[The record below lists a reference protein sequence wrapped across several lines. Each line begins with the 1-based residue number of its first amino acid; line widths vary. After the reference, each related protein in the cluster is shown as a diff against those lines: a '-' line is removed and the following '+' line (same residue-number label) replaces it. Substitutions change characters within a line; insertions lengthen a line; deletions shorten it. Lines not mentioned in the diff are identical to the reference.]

1 MGITFISTYS
11 LSCMNCM
18 PSQLHARES
27 LCALIKSFFMSR
39 CNKEADLKTTPYMQK
54 KIVKQI
60 KTCNHEFL
68 FRDEL

>member
-1 MGITFISTYS
+1 MSTYS

-18 PSQLHARES
+18 TSQLHARES

-54 KIVKQI
+54 KLSKQI